1 MKISR
6 LLIAGFIAG
15 LIAASC
21 SGDKGSFSI
30 SGKITHAEGQTVYLE
45 ELHVS
50 NVKVIDSVKINNDGE
65 FEFKG
70 KTGIPAFYI
79 LKLTPS
85 NFITLLVDSLEQ
97 VVVNAD
103 AADFSRNYHVEG
115 SPGSVQVKTL
125 RDHLA
130 LTRKKLDSLTN
141 LNNMYRGHANYDRMN
156 REWSQLYDSLKLR
169 QSEFTRQFVMNNPFS
184 MASVYGLYQKFDENE
199 YVIDDLQTM
208 RVAASAL
215 NTIYPGSGHVKALYQ
230 NTLQLMKLEQ
240 NAKLRQFVQEQ
251 GENSPDI
258 VLPNPD
264 GKEVSLS
271 SLRGKVVLLQFW
283 SALDRNSRIQNEAL
297 VEAYRKYRNKGFEIF
312 QVSIDEDRP
321 DWLEAIEKDRLTWV
335 NVGDMQGSN
344 RALMLYNI
352 QSIPYNYLLNE
363 DGEIIAQNLVGTK
376 LDRTLAQ
383 LFK

>member
-6 LLIAGFIAG
+6 LLITGFITG

-21 SGDKGSFSI
+21 SSDKGSFSI

-50 NVKVIDSVKINNDGE
+50 SAKVIDSVKINKDGE
-65 FEFKG
+65 FKFKG

-79 LKLTPS
+79 LKLTPA
-85 NFITLLVDSLEQ
+85 NFITLLVDSVEQ
-97 VVVNAD
+97 LVVRAD

-115 SPGSVQVKTL
+115 SPGSVQVKIL

-130 LTRKKLDSLTN
+130 VTRKKLDSLTT
-141 LNNMYRGHANYDRMN
+141 LHNMYRGHANFERMN
-156 REWSQLYDSLKLR
+156 REWSHLYDSLKQK
-169 QSEFTRQFVMNNPFS
+169 QSEFTQQFVMSNPFS
-184 MASVYGLYQKFDENE
+184 MASVYGLYQKYDENE
-199 YVIDDLQTM
+199 YVIDDLHTM

-215 NTIYPGSGHVKALYQ
+215 HTIYPGSGHVKALYQ

-258 VLPNPD
+258 ILPNPD

-271 SLRGKVVLLQFW
+271 SFRGKVVLLQFW

-335 NVGDMQGSN
+335 NVGDMEGSN

-363 DGEIIAQNLVGTK
+363 DGEIIAQNLKGIN

>member
-6 LLIAGFIAG
+6 LLITGFITG
-15 LIAASC
+15 LIAAGC

-30 SGKITHAEGQTVYLE
+30 SGNITHAEGQTVYLE

-50 NVKVIDSVKINNDGE
+50 NVKVIDSVKINKDGE
-65 FEFKG
+65 FKFKG

-85 NFITLLVDSLEQ
+85 NFITLLVDSVEQ
-97 VVVNAD
+97 VVVRAD
-103 AADFSRNYHVEG
+103 AADFSRNYYVEG

-130 LTRKKLDSLTN
+130 STRKKLDSLTN
-141 LNNMYRGHANYDRMN
+141 LSNMYRGHANYDRMN
-156 REWSQLYDSLKLR
+156 REWSQLYDSLKHR
-169 QSEFTRQFVMNNPFS
+169 QSEFTKQFVMNNPFS

-199 YVIDDLQTM
+199 YVIDDLHTM

-215 NTIYPGSGHVKALYQ
+215 NTIYPASGHVKALYQ
-230 NTLQLMKLEQ
+230 NTLQLMKLEKD
-240 NAKLRQFVQEQ
+240 AKLRQFVQEQ

-264 GKEVSLS
+264 GKEISLS

-363 DGEIIAQNLVGTK
+363 DGEIIAQNLKGTN